1 MSVIFS
7 ASLFFM
13 SFVPLWISIL
23 FIDVKSI
30 VTGGEIRTEVI
41 SIIIIVT
48 HAFISGCILWNELRP
63 KQRSGE
69 KVYRL
74 VSCSEEKSISAEY
87 LLSYILPLFAFD
99 FTQWD
104 QVVLFLV
111 FYVTLAFL
119 CIRHN
124 YFSINVILEVCH
136 YRFYSCTLENED
148 HISIEKKIISK
159 CRMELMKGTD
169 ICLTSVNNEYSILRR
184 IR

>member
-48 HAFISGCILWNELRP
+48 HAFISGYILWNELRP

-69 KVYRL
+69 KVYSL
-74 VSCSEEKSISAEY
+74 VSCSEEKSVSAEY

-104 QVVLFLV
+104 QVVLFLI

-148 HISIEKKIISK
+148 HISIEK
-159 CRMELMKGTD
+159 RLYP
-169 ICLTSVNNEYSILRR
+169 SVGWN
-184 IR
+184 

>member
-41 SIIIIVT
+41 SIIIIV
-48 HAFISGCILWNELRP
+48 
-63 KQRSGE
+63 
-69 KVYRL
+69 YRL
-74 VSCSEEKSISAEY
+74 VSCSEEKSVSAEY

-104 QVVLFLV
+104 QVVLFLI

-148 HISIEKKIISK
+148 HISIEK
-159 CRMELMKGTD
+159 RLYP
-169 ICLTSVNNEYSILRR
+169 SVGWN
-184 IR
+184 